1 MPPPVPPAPRGRPPK
16 DAAPS
21 KRPRGRPRKNP
32 EEITLRLTVTHRR
45 DDVERNT
52 FSLQGTR
59 VYLEGKDRDE
69 TGEQSLETRD
79 GRTDSGTRDGRT
91 GSAGC
96 RALTCGQTGEP
107 VFIGWNLT

>member
-69 TGEQSLETRD
+69 TGEQSLETRRANGFWNTRRANGFGGVSRSD
-79 GRTDSGTRDGRT
+79 LRTDG
-91 GSAGC
+91 
-96 RALTCGQTGEP
+96 
-107 VFIGWNLT
+107 